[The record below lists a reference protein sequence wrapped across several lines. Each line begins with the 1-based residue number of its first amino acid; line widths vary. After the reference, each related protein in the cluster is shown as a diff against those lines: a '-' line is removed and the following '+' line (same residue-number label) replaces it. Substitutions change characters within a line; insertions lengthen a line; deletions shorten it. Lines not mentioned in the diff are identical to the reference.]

1 MFMKH
6 FKSELTAT
14 TNPFILGHIIQPEYI
29 FALCFVHVVA
39 LAKIEDVIKIPF
51 ALDQFERKIVFFKD
65 LVDAANLNHL
75 FSPSQNIY
83 LRYGRTS
90 SDKYLIT

>member
-65 LVDAANLNHL
+65 LVDTTNLKHNT
-75 FSPSQNIY
+75 FSPLHIDYIHVVGISQPINT
-83 LRYGRTS
+83 L
-90 SDKYLIT
+90 

>member
-6 FKSELTAT
+6 FKSELTTT
-14 TNPFILGHIIQPEYI
+14 TNPFILGNIIQSEYI
-29 FALCFVHVVA
+29 FALCFVHVVGF
-39 LAKIEDVIKIPF
+39 AKIEDVIKIPF

-75 FSPSQNIY
+75 FSPSQKIY
-83 LRYGRTS
+83 SFSCGSS
-90 SDKYLIT
+90 SDKYLID